1 MSVIS
6 PQAMLLWAT
15 LSSTLLLFL
24 VQHLYRYDR
33 FQCLKWRSSSD
44 GGFKRFMTYSY
55 IISVPLLTTYMMKY
69 QAGYIALPNPAST
82 PAHPLPR
89 IIIPA
94 PTETWPEAHQKIIF
108 PLYVL
113 FAVAWS
119 LEIVSHLEE
128 LCFWLFMIRES
139 GGEGEGGVRPWFKSF
154 EYKLWCVGSTAA
166 VLLPLVTIETRDQLE
181 QVEAWTF
188 FTGSVGSLAITL
200 WFIQVW
206 KFPSFLKKIQ
216 DENADPEVIVRLV
229 AFQDLNRLRIFFRM
243 MFVIP
248 LLILACDGI
257 RADGPH
263 VIAKTPGAVDI
274 LAMVG
279 GIGCIVSSVI
289 TLLASDLCFH
299 LPDLTW
305 FVAMTS
311 DTTFDMPL
319 PHDDE
324 RGGSSSPITHTLRS
338 CFCVLNPRFRCPL
351 LRPRLRCPSWSAPRT
366 SPRPSYYYTPCFSNF
381 APFNIPPR
389 ATQIFFPRSIA
400 REAGYAT
407 RARTHTSQMQSKSG
421 QAPATKS
428 QPTFQQ
434 RSIIRHEQQAA
445 REREEMRSPGSS
457 NFPYSPGFPRSP
469 AIVSQNQVHSLTDT
483 ASVTRPLPAHR
494 RTISSSLGAGSPT
507 TPVGSDPLNAAS
519 AQPRRPFGANTPDG
533 ATVQVTIQTTVRGDS
548 SYFGRPSG
556 GTVVLGDEELPA
568 YIGEGLSDMKRRS
581 DEDEE
586 ERLPPHPNQ
595 RYHTGSD
602 VFAASGPSVIRM
614 GSVNGSRVPLT
625 RGTSSRGR
633 ARGLHP
639 LLINYTSPIDL
650 HVSDDAQIGRA
661 F

>member
-55 IISVPLLTTYMMKY
+55 IISVPLLTTYSVAMAVMKY
-69 QAGYIALPNPAST
+69 QAGYIAFPNPAST

-94 PTETWPEAHQKIIF
+94 PTETWPEAHQKLIF

-154 EYKLWCVGSTAA
+154 EYKLWCVGSAAA
-166 VLLPLVTIETRDQLE
+166 VILLPLVTIETRDQLE

-200 WFIQVW
+200 WFIQVLW

-263 VIAKTPGAVDI
+263 VIGKTPGAVDI

-289 TLLASDLCFH
+289 TLL
-299 LPDLTW
+299 
-305 FVAMTS
+305 
-311 DTTFDMPL
+311 
-319 PHDDE
+319 
-324 RGGSSSPITHTLRS
+324 
-338 CFCVLNPRFRCPL
+338 
-351 LRPRLRCPSWSAPRT
+351 
-366 SPRPSYYYTPCFSNF
+366 
-381 APFNIPPR
+381 
-389 ATQIFFPRSIA
+389 IFFPRSIA

-434 RSIIRHEQQAA
+434 RSIIRQEQQAA

-469 AIVSQNQVHSLTDT
+469 AVVSQNQIHSLTDT
-483 ASVTRPLPAHR
+483 TSVTRPLPAHR

-625 RGTSSRGR
+625 RGTSLRGR